1 MKLRK
6 ALACI
11 MCAAMV
17 STTLTGCSMGNDNN
31 KVSVNDNNDITY
43 KNVEDEILMEVV
55 SKVVNAGSSNAKKEE
70 TVYVKTDASGS
81 VNSVVVSSWLKNVDN
96 TEELTDYTQLTDITN
111 IKGKETYTEE
121 AGKITWST
129 EGNDI
134 YYQGTTDKELPV
146 DVNISYN
153 LDGKTIAANELDGKD
168 GHLKITINYINNSVS
183 KVEIGDREEDIYTP
197 FAVVSGMMLDNEK
210 VTNVSVTN
218 GTVISDGKRDIVV
231 GMAFPGLVDSL
242 NGQKV
247 EDDTVLA
254 KLEENVSIPSD
265 VVIEADVTNFE
276 SGMILTMVSSDIIGA
291 LGLDNVDTDI
301 DLSSVEDS
309 VNEFTDAGNK
319 LAEGT
324 GKLRDGAT
332 KLSNGTGDL
341 VSGTAKLHD
350 GVVAYTNGVGQV
362 ADGASK
368 LDDGASKLDSGA
380 GDLQNGINTVDAGV
394 SELKNGIDNVNSGA
408 GALFDGAAKLDDGA
422 KAVADGATQVS
433 EGVGALTGK
442 MGEMAQGVGTAY
454 QAASQISG
462 GINQVVEAVSAT
474 TSAGDIDTSSIT
486 VNGCIDGDSAAA
498 LFSGK
503 VPSGSLDN
511 LGLTDEQK
519 NAVMQIMSGVAS
531 EVIPSVAD
539 NAATGAAKQAAAM
552 AAANAANEAKS
563 QVKSALVDTG
573 LQAGASSL
581 ASSLGESYGTLTSA
595 ESQEQLNALKS
606 GASQVASGASS
617 LAGGTGD
624 LKNGAKQLYDGTK
637 QLSEGSSKLK
647 DGTKQLSD
655 GAATL
660 KNGTSE
666 LKAGTSTLVNGT
678 NELNSNSAAL
688 IDGSKILA
696 DGSVTLVN
704 GISQLLDGAIE
715 LDNGMVKFNDEGIS
729 KLTELF
735 DTDFDSMSDRI
746 KAISEAGKA
755 YKSFGGSSED
765 EDSRVRFVIESV

>member
-11 MCAAMV
+11 LCAVMV
-17 STTLTGCSMGNDNN
+17 STTLTGCSIGNDNSE
-31 KVSVNDNNDITY
+31 VSVNDNNDITY
-43 KNVEDEILMEVV
+43 KDAENEELIEVI
-55 SKVVNAGSSNAKKEE
+55 SKAVNAGSSNAKKEE
-70 TVYVKTDASGS
+70 TVYVKTDASGT

-146 DVNISYN
+146 DVNISYD
-153 LDGKTIAANELDGKD
+153 LDGKTVAANDLNGMN
-168 GHLKITINYINNSVS
+168 GHLKITINYTNNSVS
-183 KVEIGDREEDIYTP
+183 KVTIGDKEEDIYTP

-210 VTNVSVTN
+210 VTNVSVSN

-231 GMAFPGLVDSL
+231 GMAFPGLIDSL

-332 KLSNGTGDL
+332 KLSSGTTDL
-341 VSGTAKLHD
+341 VTGTAKLHD

-380 GDLQNGINTVDAGV
+380 GDLQNGINAVDSGV
-394 SELKNGIDNVNSGA
+394 GELKNGIDKVNSGA

-442 MGEMAQGVGTAY
+442 MGEMAQGVGTAC

-462 GINQVVEAVSAT
+462 GINQVVEVVSAT

-486 VNGCIDGDSAAA
+486 VNGCIDGESAAA
-498 LFSGK
+498 LFSGN
-503 VPSGSLDN
+503 VPSDSLDS

-531 EVIPSVAD
+531 QVIPSVAD
-539 NAATGAAKQAAAM
+539 NAATGAARQAAAM

-678 NELNSNSAAL
+678 NELSSNSAAL
-688 IDGSKILA
+688 IDGSKTLA